1 MNPIESIQQQKKER
15 LRGRCLHAV
24 YFGGSLGATDL
35 MVVNVVTEEGL
46 DADREGVRK
55 ALGYLEQAGLVLIT
69 RRATAW
75 SISTTV
81 EGPAGIQT
89 EVS

>member
-1 MNPIESIQQQKKER
+1 
-15 LRGRCLHAV
+15 
-24 YFGGSLGATDL
+24 
-35 MVVNVVTEEGL
+35 
-46 DADREGVRK
+46 VRK

-81 EGPAGIQT
+81 EGSQVIEGNLECPAGIQT